1 VEPFGTED
9 SVQTVVIRTKGRAGA
24 APARA
29 ARGSSL
35 EPGAEVGGR
44 YRIERLLG
52 SGGMAQVWL
61 AEDLERRM
69 AVAFKEMSVPALRS
83 PAEREESALLFRRE
97 YFAMKKL
104 QHPGTVR
111 VYDCGIMETGHRYIT
126 MEVVSGQDLCDVAK
140 QRRFSSADVRAIL
153 SRLGQILGFVHSRLF
168 VHCDIKSENIRITD
182 TGDIKLMDFG
192 IMHPMGTRAT
202 HRVWGT
208 PMYMAP
214 EWRERGVVDARS
226 DLYSLGV
233 LGFTLLTRQAPFA
246 TAGGAPIVTA
256 PTSFHAASGSTG
268 SLTAAAPLGAAA
280 RRARQAAAILA
291 SELSAVA
298 DLDPQLAQVVL
309 RVLEPDPKDRFSSA
323 AELVTALH
331 PEGGE
336 AAAEEPIAA
345 RASYLQLPVV
355 IGRTKEIA
363 ELASRLVAAQR
374 REARALLLGAPAGV
388 GKSRLLQELEL
399 DARNI
404 DIPFA
409 LGQCRAEGLAPHA
422 PIEQALRALVPAT
435 PPVILDP
442 HRAVLGRILPGLAG
456 AAPLRGFRDASEEKI
471 AVFEALSRW
480 LRDLSEATPFVLC
493 FEDLHWADSATL
505 ETMNVIIRA
514 VHKTGGLVIAS
525 FRSDELSRL
534 SLAFQTVDEGLAD
547 HVELAPLTESSLT
560 SLVEHALQGF
570 RPGGPLAHNLFEA
583 TRGNVFFATECLR
596 ALIEQGALTRRLG
609 TWSAAPELADRPLPR
624 SIKEVVLARL
634 STLTACQVEFFRR
647 LAPAGRVLDV
657 PMIQAI
663 AGVEQADLFALL
675 DEGIER
681 QFLQYAAGRYFF
693 IHATVHEAIYDSTP
707 EAMRRECHGRIAE
720 HLVNAS
726 HDAGDPP
733 EAARAIGYHFARS
746 TEPTRAITPLLR
758 AAARALDGKA
768 LLEAFQ
774 LLEEAAD
781 LLERNPGVPDRD
793 ARLIGAW
800 GALIEVGYN
809 SSTPSCIRFAQKLFA
824 HWDATVDLAAGEADL
839 RAQLTAA
846 NQASPEERAELMPAL
861 FPELPI
867 ASVRTPR
874 EVFLKRAEY
883 RILESI
889 ALAITGRIDEFTRG
903 LDQTADTHPED
914 SPYRAAA
921 SVAIG
926 GLTAHTGHFRGVVAE
941 LRDHIATLRDF
952 RALVASCPRRLEW
965 ALGMGAYFLNM
976 NLALMGLPLDERATG
991 YGFEVAERLG
1001 FTDLRV
1007 YHVFSQVVRA
1017 SFTGDGSE
1025 FQGAFAEMNE
1035 LMRKLGNPRL
1045 PERNLAIYTPPYYL
1059 ERGDLALAR
1068 AVIQRGERL
1077 VKLLPGDRWLALY
1090 VDVYRACFYAS
1101 VCGAEPGPEGF
1112 EASADMLAEAT
1123 PEATEAAL
1131 AHALAVS
1138 RASDFRME
1146 TLVLVYQSRFELAR
1160 GRRDAATAAAEA
1172 ALHRATDL
1180 LRANPFDEILAR
1192 RALAELWPGA
1202 DGAAQ
1207 LSQALALAARHHV
1220 VLQEGIV
1227 RFTLAERTWNTERRH
1242 ADKHLDAAEAWFAAA
1257 RADRWL
1263 RRAQERRGRGN

>member
-1 VEPFGTED
+1 
-9 SVQTVVIRTKGRAGA
+9 
-24 APARA
+24 
-29 ARGSSL
+29 
-35 EPGAEVGGR
+35 
-44 YRIERLLG
+44 
-52 SGGMAQVWL
+52 
-61 AEDLERRM
+61 
-69 AVAFKEMSVPALRS
+69 
-83 PAEREESALLFRRE
+83 
-97 YFAMKKL
+97 
-104 QHPGTVR
+104 
-111 VYDCGIMETGHRYIT
+111 
-126 MEVVSGQDLCDVAK
+126 
-140 QRRFSSADVRAIL
+140 
-153 SRLGQILGFVHSRLF
+153 
-168 VHCDIKSENIRITD
+168 
-182 TGDIKLMDFG
+182 
-192 IMHPMGTRAT
+192 
-202 HRVWGT
+202 
-208 PMYMAP
+208 
-214 EWRERGVVDARS
+214 
-226 DLYSLGV
+226 
-233 LGFTLLTRQAPFA
+233 
-246 TAGGAPIVTA
+246 
-256 PTSFHAASGSTG
+256 
-268 SLTAAAPLGAAA
+268 
-280 RRARQAAAILA
+280 
-291 SELSAVA
+291 
-298 DLDPQLAQVVL
+298 
-309 RVLEPDPKDRFSSA
+309 DPKDRFACA

-331 PEGGE
+331 GETGE
-336 AAAEEPIAA
+336 APAEEPIAA

-355 IGRTKEIA
+355 IGRSKETA
-363 ELASRLVAAQR
+363 ELAARLVAAQR
-374 REARALLLGAPAGV
+374 RDARALLLGAPAGV

-422 PIEQALRALVPAT
+422 PIEQALRALVPVT
-435 PPVILDP
+435 PAVVLDP
-442 HRAVLGRILPGLAG
+442 HRAVLGRILPGLA
-456 AAPLRGFRDASEEKI
+456 AATPPRAFRDASEEKI

-480 LRDLSEATPFVLC
+480 LRELSEHTPFVLC

-514 VHKTGGLVIAS
+514 VNRTGGLVVAS

-547 HVELAPLTESSLT
+547 HVELAPLSELSLA

-609 TWSAAPELADRPLPR
+609 TWSAAPELAERPLPR

-634 STLTACQVEFFRR
+634 STLSAPQVEFFRR
-647 LAPAGRVLDV
+647 LAPAGRVFDV

-663 AGVEQADLFALL
+663 AGVPPADLFALL
-675 DEGIER
+675 DEGVER
-681 QFLQYAAGRYFF
+681 QFLQYVEGRYFF
-693 IHATVHEAIYDSTP
+693 VHATVHEAIYDSTP
-707 EAMRRECHGRIAE
+707 EAIRRQCHGRIAE
-720 HLVNAS
+720 YLVHAS
-726 HDAGDPP
+726 REAGDPP

-746 TEPTRAITPLLR
+746 DEPTRAIDFLLR

-809 SSTPSCIRFAQKLFA
+809 SSTPACIRNAQKLFQ
-824 HWDATVDLAAGEADL
+824 HWDATVDLARGEAEM
-839 RAQLTAA
+839 RAALAHA
-846 NQASPEERAELMPAL
+846 HAASPEERAELLPVL

-867 ASVRTPR
+867 ASVRAPR

-903 LDQTADTHPED
+903 LEQTADTHPPE

-921 SVAIG
+921 MVAIG
-926 GLTAHTGHFRGVVAE
+926 GLTAHTGHFRGVVDE
-941 LRDHIATLRDF
+941 LRQHITTLRDF
-952 RALVASCPRRLEW
+952 RGVVATCPRRLEW

-976 NLALMGLPLDERATG
+976 NLALMGLPLDARGTG

-1112 EASADMLAEAT
+1112 EATPDMIAEAT
-1123 PEATEAAL
+1123 PAATEAAI
-1131 AHALAVS
+1131 ARALEVS

-1160 GRRDAATAAAEA
+1160 GNPAAATAAAQA
-1172 ALHRATDL
+1172 ALARATDL

-1192 RALAELWPGA
+1192 RALAEVWPGA

-1227 RFTLAERTWNTERRH
+1227 RYTLADRTWHSERRQ
-1242 ADKHLDAAEAWFAAA
+1242 AAKHLTAAEAWFTTA
-1257 RADRWL
+1257 RAERWL
-1263 RRAQERRGRGN
+1263 RRAQERRSRGN